1 VTLSISRWKKQ
12 HEKTYNRRSTKAV
25 AKRLSMLKQEYF
37 NVNVLW
43 SDDADKNSQYGAN
56 RDRSSV
62 PSNCGMS
69 LPIDI
74 IESSPYKMK
83 ETLTK

>member
-1 VTLSISRWKKQ
+1 MLRYPYPDGKSSMRKHIIVQ
-12 HEKTYNRRSTKAV
+12 STKAV
-25 AKRLSMLKQEYF
+25 AKRLSMLIQEYF
-37 NVNVLW
+37 NIVLW
-43 SDDADKNSQYGAN
+43 SDDADKNCQYGAN

-74 IESSPYKMK
+74 TESSPYKMK